1 MESLV
6 TNLLLVVIALA
17 IAYVLY
23 KVLKSAKKF
32 AINVIVGFILILIT
46 NLLNLTNIPINFST
60 DTLITVVVTAL
71 SGVFGALFLI
81 VLNIFDMFPF

>member
-1 MESLV
+1 MLFRS
-6 TNLLLVVIALA
+6 ALA